1 MPKDNAV
8 LRIRC
13 WEGYDNP
20 IVLDPFK
27 RRHNVQVHADTLIS
41 DAQAAYEIDNQL
53 PHDRVDILNINNAWV
68 QKFLHPH
75 GLVQTLHDKD
85 FDTTHLA
92 SYALADL
99 NNWSWSR
106 NHKQKI
112 GICQRFG
119 TFNLV
124 INERRISKH
133 LAESEGFKL
142 AAESDFFQ
150 RYGIL
155 LYEDFNVFHICIA
168 ADINPFQPL
177 NHTQETVFQTTA
189 RDWFHNAALIT
200 DNHHSLNKALIDGQ
214 IDFYLSGGVYTASPA
229 RIEGYDQVKAITPS
243 KGPINGLGG
252 IVFVEVTC
260 ALIRPEPSPWAQPF
274 LEYLVEPDTAIRVA
288 FLDGTCNPVLQMEHP
303 KVLSAFSGAQL
314 DAIQWDT
321 LEEDV
326 SRCAHYDI
334 VPDLAKLLTHLRK
347 ITNNFRLAK

>member
-1 MPKDNAV
+1 M
-8 LRIRC
+8 
-13 WEGYDNP
+13 
-20 IVLDPFK
+20 
-27 RRHNVQVHADTLIS
+27 
-41 DAQAAYEIDNQL
+41 
-53 PHDRVDILNINNAWV
+53 

-85 FDTTHLA
+85 IDTTHLA

-177 NHTQETVFQTTA
+177 NHTQETAFQTTA

>member
-85 FDTTHLA
+85 IDTTHLA

-124 INERRISKH
+124 VNTNQISQD
-133 LAESEGFKL
+133 LAQDEGFKL
-142 AAESDFFQ
+142 AAEPDFFQ

-155 LYEDFNVFHICIA
+155 LYEDFNIFHICIA
-168 ADINPFQPL
+168 ADIDPFQPL
-177 NHTQETVFQTTA
+177 NSFQETVFETTA
-189 RDWFHNAALIT
+189 QDWFRNAALIT
-200 DNHHSLNKALIDGQ
+200 DDHHRLNKALIDGQ

-229 RIEGYDQVKAITPS
+229 RMEGHLQIRAITPS
-243 KGPINGLGG
+243 QGPINGLGG
-252 IVFVEVTC
+252 IV
-260 ALIRPEPSPWAQPF
+260 S
-274 LEYLVEPDTAIRVA
+274 
-288 FLDGTCNPVLQMEHP
+288 
-303 KVLSAFSGAQL
+303 
-314 DAIQWDT
+314 
-321 LEEDV
+321 V
-326 SRCAHYDI
+326 SY
-334 VPDLAKLLTHLRK
+334 THLTLP
-347 ITNNFRLAK
+347 TNREV

>member
-1 MPKDNAV
+1 M
-8 LRIRC
+8 
-13 WEGYDNP
+13 
-20 IVLDPFK
+20 
-27 RRHNVQVHADTLIS
+27 
-41 DAQAAYEIDNQL
+41 
-53 PHDRVDILNINNAWV
+53 

-85 FDTTHLA
+85 IDTTHLA